1 MKISLLEPLRV
12 SKEYI
17 EELAQPLKDLGHE
30 FVYHETKT
38 TDPDELYERSKDSEV
53 VIIAN
58 NSYPKEVIEK
68 LDTTKFI
75 DVAFTG
81 VDHVDNISAKKK
93 GIKIANASGYAT
105 QAVAELS
112 IGLALNVLREVKQ
125 GDLDVRKGDDF
136 PGLIQ
141 GQEIHGKTVGII
153 GTGTIGI
160 HTAKLFKAF
169 GAKVLGYNRSEKQE
183 AIDAGVEY
191 VSLDTLIKESDI
203 ISIHLPMTEDT
214 KHTIGERELDN
225 MKESAILINVA
236 RGPIIDNEALA
247 NALNEGKI
255 AGAGIDVFDMEPP
268 IPNDYPLLHAKN
280 ALLTP
285 HVGYLTDEAMVLR
298 AQIAFDNVMAYI
310 NGEDKNIVSI

>member
-17 EELAQPLKDLGHE
+17 EELARPLKDLGHE

-58 NSYPKEVIEK
+58 NPYPKEVIEK
-68 LDTTKFI
+68 LDKTKFI

-81 VDHVDNISAKKK
+81 VDHVDNASAKEK

-191 VSLDTLIKESDI
+191 VSLDTLIKESEI

>member
-58 NSYPKEVIEK
+58 NPYPKEVIEK
-68 LDTTKFI
+68 LDKTKFI

-81 VDHVDNISAKKK
+81 VDHVDNASAKEK

-191 VSLDTLIKESDI
+191 VSLDTLIKESEI

>member
-58 NSYPKEVIEK
+58 NPYPKEVIEK
-68 LDTTKFI
+68 LDKTKFI

-81 VDHVDNISAKKK
+81 VDHVDNVSAKKK

>member
-236 RGPIIDNEALA
+236 RGPSIDNEALA

>member
-1 MKISLLEPLRV
+1 MANGSRGRRRNEDEQLERTYRLASSSRKKRKQKNTGSNVLIISLV
-12 SKEYI
+12 
-17 EELAQPLKDLGHE
+17 A
-30 FVYHETKT
+30 
-38 TDPDELYERSKDSEV
+38 
-53 VIIAN
+53 VIIIAAVLIGIFALGN
-58 NSYPKEVIEK
+58 NNDLIAQNVSI
-68 LDTTKFI
+68 
-75 DVAFTG
+75 AG
-81 VDHVDNISAKKK
+81 VDV
-93 GIKIANASGYAT
+93 SGMT
-105 QAVAELS
+105 
-112 IGLALNVLREVKQ
+112 
-125 GDLDVRKGDDF
+125 
-136 PGLIQ
+136 
-141 GQEIHGKTVGII
+141 
-153 GTGTIGI
+153 
-160 HTAKLFKAF
+160 
-169 GAKVLGYNRSEKQE
+169 KQE

-214 KHTIGERELDN
+214 KHIIGEKELDN
-225 MKESAILINVA
+225 MKESAIIINVA

>member
-17 EELAQPLKDLGHE
+17 EELARPLKDLGHE

-81 VDHVDNISAKKK
+81 VDHVDNVSAKKK

-183 AIDAGVEY
+183 AKDAGVEY

-203 ISIHLPMTEDT
+203 ISIHLPLTEDT
-214 KHTIGERELDN
+214 KHTIGEKELDN
-225 MKESAILINVA
+225 MKESAIIINVA
-236 RGPIIDNEALA
+236 RGPIIDNKALA

>member
-1 MKISLLEPLRV
+1 M
-12 SKEYI
+12 
-17 EELAQPLKDLGHE
+17 
-30 FVYHETKT
+30 
-38 TDPDELYERSKDSEV
+38 
-53 VIIAN
+53 
-58 NSYPKEVIEK
+58 
-68 LDTTKFI
+68 
-75 DVAFTG
+75 
-81 VDHVDNISAKKK
+81 
-93 GIKIANASGYAT
+93 
-105 QAVAELS
+105 
-112 IGLALNVLREVKQ
+112 KQ

-183 AIDAGVEY
+183 AKDAGVEY

-203 ISIHLPMTEDT
+203 ISIHLPLTEDT
-214 KHTIGERELDN
+214 KHTIGEKELDN
-225 MKESAILINVA
+225 MKESAIIINVA
-236 RGPIIDNEALA
+236 RGPIIDNKALA

>member
-1 MKISLLEPLRV
+1 M
-12 SKEYI
+12 
-17 EELAQPLKDLGHE
+17 
-30 FVYHETKT
+30 
-38 TDPDELYERSKDSEV
+38 
-53 VIIAN
+53 
-58 NSYPKEVIEK
+58 
-68 LDTTKFI
+68 
-75 DVAFTG
+75 
-81 VDHVDNISAKKK
+81 
-93 GIKIANASGYAT
+93 
-105 QAVAELS
+105 
-112 IGLALNVLREVKQ
+112 
-125 GDLDVRKGDDF
+125 
-136 PGLIQ
+136 
-141 GQEIHGKTVGII
+141 
-153 GTGTIGI
+153 
-160 HTAKLFKAF
+160 
-169 GAKVLGYNRSEKQE
+169 
-183 AIDAGVEY
+183 IDAGVEY

-214 KHTIGERELDN
+214 KHIIGEKELDN
-225 MKESAILINVA
+225 MKESAIIINVA

>member
-81 VDHVDNISAKKK
+81 VDHVDNVSAKKK

>member
-12 SKEYI
+12 PKEYI

-58 NSYPKEVIEK
+58 NPYPKEVIEK
-68 LDTTKFI
+68 LGTTKFI

-81 VDHVDNISAKKK
+81 VDHVDNASAKEK

-125 GDLDVRKGDDF
+125 GGLDVRKGDDF

-214 KHTIGERELDN
+214 KHIIGEKELDN
-225 MKESAILINVA
+225 MKESAIIINVA